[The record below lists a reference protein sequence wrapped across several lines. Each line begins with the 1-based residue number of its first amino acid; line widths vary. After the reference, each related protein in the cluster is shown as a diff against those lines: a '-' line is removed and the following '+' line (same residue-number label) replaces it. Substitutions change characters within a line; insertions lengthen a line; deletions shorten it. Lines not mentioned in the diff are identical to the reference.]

1 MENPLII
8 RRARPEDATAIRR
21 MVFGVLCEY
30 GIPADPDGSDADI
43 MDFGGPRKQGVVHL
57 TAETGGEP
65 VGSAILTPHGAD
77 RVKLSKLFLRSDQRG
92 RGLGRKLLTA
102 AVAQARLAGYAE
114 IFLTT
119 RGVYHQAV
127 NLYESSGW
135 LRGPDQPPPGPDR
148 LYYLPLDHAGTAGGT
163 SRGTAQPMTALAP
176 RAAPITG
183 RRPSR

>member
-1 MENPLII
+1 METPVII

-30 GIPADPDGSDADI
+30 GIPADPDGSDADV
-43 MDFGGPRKQGVVHL
+43 MDFGAPHRQGVIHL

-65 VGSAILTPHGAD
+65 VGSAILTPYGTS
-77 RVKLSKLFLRSDQRG
+77 RVKLSKLFLRRDQRG
-92 RGLGRKLLTA
+92 RGLGRKLLA
-102 AVAQARLAGYAE
+102 AAIAQARLAGYAE

-135 LRGPDQPPPGPDR
+135 LRGPDQSPPGPDR
-148 LYYLPLDHAGTAGGT
+148 LYYLPLHHAGAAGGT
-163 SRGTAQPMTALAP
+163 SRGAAQPMTVLAP
-176 RAAPITG
+176 LAAPTTG
-183 RRPSR
+183 RRPSP